1 MKVEVISEQE
11 AVRRLNMAREEAAE
25 LRAELHQLTI
35 AREND
40 LRRVQTLLHENRQ
53 LRARV
58 NELERA
64 GDNSQWRRDL
74 PDADSP

>member
-1 MKVEVISEQE
+1 MTVADDGGRRPV
-11 AVRRLNMAREEAAE
+11 RLNEADE
-25 LRAELHQLTI
+25 LRADLQRLTI

-64 GDNSQWRRDL
+64 GDNRQWRRDL